1 MSSRTALILVICAQF
16 AALPALAQVGAGPG
30 PGPGGGG
37 GGSASGSASG
47 GGASSGEGN
56 VDWRISGPIGSSGR
70 NDAAA
75 VIGTGPD
82 VRASA
87 YAPHPPASP
96 PKTQTAQRPD
106 FYPGSYPSV
115 SECLTAAYA
124 ASQPLGRCEGR

>member
-16 AALPALAQVGAGPG
+16 AALPALAQGGPGPG

-37 GGSASGSASG
+37 ASASGSGS
-47 GGASSGEGN
+47 GASSGEGN
-56 VDWRISGPIGSSGR
+56 VDWRISGPIGSTGR

-87 YAPHPPASP
+87 YAPYPPASP
-96 PKTQTAQRPD
+96 PKTQTAQGRG
-106 FYPGSYPSV
+106 FYPDSYPST

-124 ASQPLGRCEGR
+124 ASQPLARCEGR